1 MAKMNSMVQMI
12 NPDVCFQTPDS
23 KRFRLRAAA
32 IIIENNKVL
41 FAHNDSETYYYSVG
55 GGVHLGETMEDAVLR
70 EVYEETGIHFE
81 IERLAFIQENFF
93 KRDDGMLK
101 GLDCHEVTFYYLMK
115 SRGTEELNSNST
127 TQGYKEYM
135 SWLPIDNLSEYDIY
149 PEFFIE
155 KLKALKPYPEHIVT
169 KQYK

>member
-1 MAKMNSMVQMI
+1 MHFDLTA
-12 NPDVCFQTPDS
+12 CA

-41 FAHNDSETYYYSVG
+41 FAHNDSDTYYYSVG

-70 EVYEETGIHFE
+70 EVYEETGIHYE

-115 SRGTEELNSNST
+115 SRGTEESNAPPT
-127 TQGYKEYM
+127 Y
-135 SWLPIDNLSEYDIY
+135 L
-149 PEFFIE
+149 
-155 KLKALKPYPEHIVT
+155 
-169 KQYK
+169 